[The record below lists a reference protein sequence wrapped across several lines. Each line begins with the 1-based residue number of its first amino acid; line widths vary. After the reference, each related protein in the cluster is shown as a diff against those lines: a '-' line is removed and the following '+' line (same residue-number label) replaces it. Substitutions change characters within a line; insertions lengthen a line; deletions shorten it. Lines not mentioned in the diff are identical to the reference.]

1 MKLKFSILVMLFVVV
16 PLVEMNAQSYNVY
29 VECVGNGGGSVYT
42 SATGDRDLCGVQTRY
57 NRNQQVQYSIQPR
70 WDSDLEHLYVNSVDR
85 MADVTRGGSG
95 SSVSQYY
102 FSFSPNTA
110 TSIQPVFMLTD
121 MEDIPVV
128 ITCTGTGSGSVY
140 RTEYPEDDLC
150 GSTDYLIPG
159 FVASYDFLPG
169 QESKLT
175 HLYVNNVDRMD
186 ELQVFSSNTST
197 SYRFFGYAFNTA
209 TSMVPI
215 FERKEVGFGPVS
227 SLLDCRLYPSPA
239 SDGRTVLS
247 VAGIQGSVE
256 VSVYGIDGTVYARHQ
271 TNVAF
276 SAGQRFELRGL
287 PRGIYLVRVEA
298 AEGSRTMKLIV
309 Q

>member
-1 MKLKFSILVMLFVVV
+1 MKLKFSILVMFFTVV

-29 VECVGNGGGSVYT
+29 IECVGNGSGSVYT
-42 SATGDRDLCGVQTRY
+42 TATGDRDLCGELTQY
-57 NRNQQVQYSIQPR
+57 YHNQQVLFSIQPR
-70 WDSDLEHLYVNSVDR
+70 WDSDLTNLYVNNVDR
-85 MADVTRGGSG
+85 MADVVWDGSG

-110 TSIQPVFMLTD
+110 TSIQPVFMLND
-121 MEDIPVV
+121 MDDIPVV

-140 RTEYPEDDLC
+140 KTEYPGEDLC
-150 GSTDYLIPG
+150 GTTDYLIPG

-169 QESKLT
+169 QESMLT
-175 HLYVNNVDRMD
+175 HLYVNNVDRVD
-186 ELQVFSSNTST
+186 ELQVFSSNSST
-197 SYRFFGYAFNTA
+197 YYRFFGYAFNSA

-215 FERKEVGFGPVS
+215 FERKTGFVPVTS
-227 SLLDCRLYPSPA
+227 KLDCRLSPNPA
-239 SDGRTVLS
+239 SDGRTVF
-247 VAGIQGSVE
+247 V
-256 VSVYGIDGTVYARHQ
+256 RHQ

-276 SAGQRFELRGL
+276 SSGQRFELRGL

-309 Q
+309 H

>member
-1 MKLKFSILVMLFVVV
+1 MLFAVM
-16 PLVEMNAQSYNVY
+16 PLVEMNAQSYNVNI
-29 VECVGNGGGSVYT
+29 ECVGNGGGSVYT
-42 SATGDRDLCGVQTRY
+42 AATGDRDLCGEQTRY
-57 NRNQQVQYSIQPR
+57 YYNQQVQFSIQPR
-70 WDSDLEHLYVNSVDR
+70 WDSDLTNLYVNNVDR

-102 FSFSPNTA
+102 FSFSPNTS
-110 TSIQPVFMLTD
+110 TSIQPVFMLND
-121 MEDIPVV
+121 MEDIPVI
-128 ITCTGTGSGSVY
+128 ITCTGTGSGSVV

-150 GSTDYLIPG
+150 GTTDLLIPG

-169 QESKLT
+169 QESMLS

-209 TSMVPI
+209 TSMVPV
-215 FERKEVGFGPVS
+215 FERKEVGIGPVAS
-227 SLLDCRLYPSPA
+227 MLDCSLYPNPA
-239 SDGRTVLS
+239 SGGRTVLS

-256 VSVYGIDGTVYARHQ
+256 VSVYGIDGTVYTRRQ
-271 TNVAF
+271 VNVAY
-276 SAGQRFELRGL
+276 SAGQQFELRGL
-287 PRGIYLVRVEA
+287 PQGIYLVRVEA

>member
-1 MKLKFSILVMLFVVV
+1 MKLKFSILVMLFAVV

-29 VECVGNGGGSVYT
+29 IECVGNGSGSVYT
-42 SATGDRDLCGVQTRY
+42 TATGDRDLCGELTQY
-57 NRNQQVQYSIQPR
+57 YHNQQVLFSIQPR
-70 WDSDLEHLYVNSVDR
+70 WDSDLTNLYVNNVDR
-85 MADVTRGGSG
+85 MADVVWDGSG

-110 TSIQPVFMLTD
+110 TSIQPVFMLND
-121 MEDIPVV
+121 MDDIPVV

-140 RTEYPEDDLC
+140 NTEYPGEDLC
-150 GSTDYLIPG
+150 GTTDYLIPG

-169 QESKLT
+169 QESMLT
-175 HLYVNNVDRMD
+175 HLYVNNVDRVD
-186 ELQVFSSNTST
+186 ELQVFSSNSST
-197 SYRFFGYAFNTA
+197 YYRFFGYAFNSA

-215 FERKEVGFGPVS
+215 FERKTGFVPVTS
-227 SLLDCRLYPSPA
+227 KLDCRLSPNPA
-239 SDGRTVLS
+239 SDGRTVLT

-256 VSVYGIDGTVYARHQ
+256 VSVYGIDGTVCVRHQ

-276 SAGQRFELRGL
+276 SSGQRFELIGL

-298 AEGSRTMKLIV
+298 AEGSRTMKLSV
-309 Q
+309 H

>member
-140 RTEYPEDDLC
+140 KTEYPEEDLC
-150 GSTDYLIPG
+150 GTTDYLIPG

-169 QESKLT
+169 QESMLT
-175 HLYVNNVDRMD
+175 HLYVNNVDRVD
-186 ELQVFSSNTST
+186 ELQVFSSNSST
-197 SYRFFGYAFNTA
+197 YYRFFGYAFNSA

-215 FERKEVGFGPVS
+215 FERKTGFVPVTS
-227 SLLDCRLYPSPA
+227 KLDCRLSPNPA

-271 TNVAF
+271 TNVVF

>member
-186 ELQVFSSNTST
+186 ELQVFSSNSST
-197 SYRFFGYAFNTA
+197 YYRFFGYAFNSA

-215 FERKEVGFGPVS
+215 FERKTGFVPVTS
-227 SLLDCRLYPSPA
+227 KLDCRLSPNPA

-309 Q
+309 H

>member
-1 MKLKFSILVMLFVVV
+1 M
-16 PLVEMNAQSYNVY
+16 
-29 VECVGNGGGSVYT
+29 
-42 SATGDRDLCGVQTRY
+42 
-57 NRNQQVQYSIQPR
+57 
-70 WDSDLEHLYVNSVDR
+70 NSVDR

-169 QESKLT
+169 QESMLT
-175 HLYVNNVDRMD
+175 HLYVNNVDRVD

-215 FERKEVGFGPVS
+215 FERKTGFVPVTS
-227 SLLDCRLYPSPA
+227 KLDCRLSPNPA
-239 SDGRTVLS
+239 SDGRTVLT

-256 VSVYGIDGTVYARHQ
+256 VSVYGIDGTVCVRHQ

-276 SAGQRFELRGL
+276 SSGQRFELRGL

-309 Q
+309 H

>member
-110 TSIQPVFMLTD
+110 TSIQPVFMLND
-121 MEDIPVV
+121 MDDIPVV

-140 RTEYPEDDLC
+140 KTEYPGEDLC
-150 GSTDYLIPG
+150 GTTDYLIPG

-169 QESKLT
+169 QESMLT
-175 HLYVNNVDRMD
+175 HLYVNNVDRVD
-186 ELQVFSSNTST
+186 ELQVFSSNSST
-197 SYRFFGYAFNTA
+197 YYRFFGYAFNSA

-215 FERKEVGFGPVS
+215 FERKTGFVPVTS
-227 SLLDCRLYPSPA
+227 KLDCRLSPNPA
-239 SDGRTVLS
+239 SDGRTVLT

-256 VSVYGIDGTVYARHQ
+256 VSVYGIDGTVCVRHQ

-276 SAGQRFELRGL
+276 SSGQRFELRGL

-309 Q
+309 H

>member
-1 MKLKFSILVMLFVVV
+1 MKMKFSILVMLFVVV

-227 SLLDCRLYPSPA
+227 SLLDCRLYPNPA
-239 SDGRTVLS
+239 SDG
-247 VAGIQGSVE
+247 GIQGSVE

>member
-215 FERKEVGFGPVS
+215 FERKTGFVPVTS
-227 SLLDCRLYPSPA
+227 KLDCRLSPNPA
-239 SDGRTVLS
+239 SDGRTVLT

>member
-1 MKLKFSILVMLFVVV
+1 M
-16 PLVEMNAQSYNVY
+16 
-29 VECVGNGGGSVYT
+29 YT

-227 SLLDCRLYPSPA
+227 SLLDCRLYPNPA

>member
-169 QESKLT
+169 QESMLT
-175 HLYVNNVDRMD
+175 HLYVNNVDRVD
-186 ELQVFSSNTST
+186 ELQVFSSNSST
-197 SYRFFGYAFNTA
+197 YYRFFGYAFNSA

-215 FERKEVGFGPVS
+215 FERKTGFVPVTS
-227 SLLDCRLYPSPA
+227 KLDCRLSPNPA